1 MQKTEFTACGREC
14 TAFACDA
21 PEFLLLQPADEHDF
35 GVLESE
41 AAFIKA
47 EAPAPFLL
55 AAFRV
60 KSWNDELSPWPAP
73 PAFGDESFGDGAE
86 ATLALA
92 EERLIPE
99 LAGRFGLPE
108 DIPVIIGGY
117 SLAAL
122 FALWSVYRTD
132 RFAAAAAASPSVWF
146 PGWTEFASGRAPRTG
161 HVYRSLGEREERTK
175 NSRMSRVGE
184 CIRRQYGLLGSAGT
198 DCVLEWNAGNHFREP
213 DRRTAKGFAW
223 CVRRLAEE
231 RGHV

>member
-14 TAFACDA
+14 TAFADKE
-21 PEFLLLQPADEHDF
+21 PEFLLLQPADEHDL

-41 AAFIKA
+41 AEYIKT
-47 EAPAPFLL
+47 EAAVPFLL

-60 KSWNDELSPWPAP
+60 KSWNDELSPWRAP
-73 PAFGDESFGDGAE
+73 PAFGNESFGDGAE
-86 ATLALA
+86 ATLEFAV
-92 EERLIPE
+92 ERLIPK
-99 LAGRFGLPE
+99 LTGRFGLPE

-146 PGWTEFASGRAPRTG
+146 PGWTEFAAGRAPRTR
-161 HVYRSLGEREERTK
+161 HVYLSLGDREERTK
-175 NSRMSRVGE
+175 NSLMSRVGE
-184 CIRRQYGLLGSAGT
+184 CIRRQHALLEDAGT

-223 CVRRLAEE
+223 CMRRLAEAE
-231 RGHV
+231 GHE